1 MKRIALFLAV
11 VVLVSMPLMAQEA
24 TISEEAGKTY
34 TVKKGDTLWDI
45 SGVFLKDPFKWPA
58 IWEKNPKVKDPHWI
72 YPGDVLIILPSG
84 EIRKKVVEETVPA
97 PVPVEKAAE
106 VQPTQE
112 KKEEVKEPPKEE
124 APAVAQPKAEEEVPA
139 AIAVAEEVPPVAIP
153 VQTKQTLRYPGIE
166 RVGFIASDGVS
177 SLGKIVDAK
186 EDKLML
192 STGDDVYI
200 DTGEE
205 KGVKKGDKFAIY
217 RTAAPVYHPVSKMLV
232 GHQVDILG
240 TLEVTAPHDKVS
252 EGQIVDSYD
261 AISRGDNLKMIEH
274 LPAEIEI
281 KKGGV
286 PLDALIIANKKGTV
300 EMAEGDIVFLDKGK
314 RAGVEAGN
322 TLMVYLS
329 GRLKDKLILPSEDVG
344 RLLVLSTQED
354 TAMAL
359 VIGTKK
365 PFRIGDKVRMEN

>member
-24 TISEEAGKTY
+24 EKSEEAGKTY

-84 EIRKKVVEETVPA
+84 EIRKKVVE
-97 PVPVEKAAE
+97 KAAE

-112 KKEEVKEPPKEE
+112 KKEEVKEPPQTE
-124 APAVAQPKAEEEVPA
+124 APAVAQPKAEEEAPA
-139 AIAVAEEVPPVAIP
+139 AAPVAEEVPPAAIP

-166 RVGFIASDGVS
+166 RVGFITSDGES

-205 KGVKKGDKFAIY
+205 KGVKKGDKFTIY
-217 RTAAPVYHPVSKMLV
+217 RIAAPVYHPVSKKLV

-240 TLEVTAPHDKVS
+240 TVEVTAPHDKVS
-252 EGQIVDSYD
+252 EGQILESFD
-261 AISRGDNLKMIEH
+261 AISRGDSLRRVEPA
-274 LPAEIEI
+274 PAEIEI

-286 PLDALIIANKKGTV
+286 PLEGLIIANKKGTL

-314 RAGVEAGN
+314 KAGVEAGN

-329 GRLKDKLILPSEDVG
+329 GKLKDKLKMPSEDVG